1 MPNQHKQIQCEVCEK
16 WIRKDNVQRHSTVHK
31 DLLDLPE
38 EEIKTELKRRHDEKV
53 ETERKRQKII
63 AIAEKLEVSIP
74 EELKV
79 SDKVNDDD
87 DEEDTHQRLIRNNS
101 IYLEN
106 VRIGMEIAHIL
117 TTSDIHEESL
127 NRQDKEALR
136 LYRNQRLRLDITDKK
151 LRLWQEKTFN
161 IIEEQRSDRKIIWVY
176 DLKGNTGK
184 SWFQNYVEAY
194 YGYQRVFR
202 CDLRIKHKDICNV
215 LRKRGLSTINIFMFN
230 DARSTEGDGYVNCYR
245 ILEDLKDGAI
255 TSSKYDNDIIKVNT
269 PNIVIVFSNV
279 RPNKDKLSKD
289 RWTIIDISNQSSY
302 K

>member
-1 MPNQHKQIQCEVCEK
+1 MPNRNKIVQCLACEK
-16 WIRKDNVQRHSTVHK
+16 WMRSDILQRHSKVHK
-31 DLLDLPE
+31 DLLNMPE
-38 EEIKTELKRRHDEKV
+38 GEIEIELKSRHEEKV
-53 ETERKRQKII
+53 ETERKRQKIV

-79 SDKVNDDD
+79 SDEVNDD
-87 DEEDTHQRLIRNNS
+87 EDTHQRLIRNNN

-106 VRIGMEIAHIL
+106 VRIGKEIAHIL
-117 TTSDIHEESL
+117 ATSDIHEESL
-127 NRQDKEALR
+127 NKQDKEALR
-136 LYRNQRLRLDITDKK
+136 LYRNQRLRLDITDQK
-151 LRLWQEKTFN
+151 LRPWQIKVFN
-161 IIEEQRSDRKIIWVY
+161 IIEEQQSERKIVWVY
-176 DLKGNTGK
+176 DVKGNTGK
-184 SWFQNYVEAY
+184 SWFQNYVEGY

-202 CDLRIKHKDICNV
+202 CDLRIKHKDICNI

-230 DARSTEGDGYVNCYR
+230 DARSTGEGHVNCYR
-245 ILEDLKDGAI
+245 ILEDIKDGAI

-289 RWTIIDISNQSSY
+289 RWMIIDISSQSSN

>member
-1 MPNQHKQIQCEVCEK
+1 MPNRNKIVQCLACEK
-16 WIRKDNVQRHSTVHK
+16 WMRSDILQRHSKVHK
-31 DLLDLPE
+31 DLLNMPE
-38 EEIKTELKRRHDEKV
+38 GEIEIELKSRHEEKV
-53 ETERKRQKII
+53 ETERKRQKIV

-79 SDKVNDDD
+79 SDEVNDD
-87 DEEDTHQRLIRNNS
+87 EDTHQRLIRNNN

-106 VRIGMEIAHIL
+106 VRIGKEIAHIL
-117 TTSDIHEESL
+117 ATSDIHEESL
-127 NRQDKEALR
+127 NKQDKEALR
-136 LYRNQRLRLDITDKK
+136 LYRNQRLRLDITDQK
-151 LRLWQEKTFN
+151 LRPWQIKVFN
-161 IIEEQRSDRKIIWVY
+161 IIEEQHSERKIVWVY
-176 DLKGNTGK
+176 DVKGNTGK

-202 CDLRIKHKDICNV
+202 CDLRIKHKDICNI

-230 DARSTEGDGYVNCYR
+230 DARPAGEGDVNCYR
-245 ILEDLKDGAI
+245 ILEDIKDGAI

-289 RWTIIDISNQSSY
+289 RWMIIDISSQSAY